1 MWRLAIFST
10 RTNENHIRS
19 PLGGGVYDFKLR
31 KTLSQQCLRLR
42 QVTQGRLQNL
52 FRDRSFRILHFICK
66 GSVAQRRP
74 PESFPCPVHVSARAG
89 INHRQQS
96 NRQRLSRGK
105 HLRCMADL
113 LSVCAIQTTKNSHR
127 CLLRQ
132 TRLQAQPD
140 CDRPCEQHQR
150 SNHDAHFEIVQPGN
164 VHVPLPQDQQP
175 ENRSQGPDR
184 RKVRAEIATEHGGRD
199 KAISYCRSRVLNAA

>member
-1 MWRLAIFST
+1 MIQNKARNMPNRSRTNMWRLAIFST

-74 PESFPCPVHVSARAG
+74 PESFPCPVHVPARA
-89 INHRQQS
+89 
-96 NRQRLSRGK
+96 
-105 HLRCMADL
+105 
-113 LSVCAIQTTKNSHR
+113 
-127 CLLRQ
+127 
-132 TRLQAQPD
+132 
-140 CDRPCEQHQR
+140 DRK
-150 SNHDAHFEIVQPGN
+150 SSA
-164 VHVPLPQDQQP
+164 
-175 ENRSQGPDR
+175 
-184 RKVRAEIATEHGGRD
+184 
-199 KAISYCRSRVLNAA
+199 